1 MDHARTE
8 GSPTA
13 HSAFGLP
20 VSDGAWPFPS
30 RPARRAAH
38 PELEGAA
45 LDVLAATARAWGLPR
60 RVPWPRQ
67 AS

>member
-1 MDHARTE
+1 MDHARAE
-8 GSPTA
+8 EPSTA
-13 HSAFGLP
+13 HSAFGIP
-20 VSDGAWPFPS
+20 MTDRAWPFPP
-30 RPARRAAH
+30 RPARRAAN
-38 PELEGAA
+38 PELERAA